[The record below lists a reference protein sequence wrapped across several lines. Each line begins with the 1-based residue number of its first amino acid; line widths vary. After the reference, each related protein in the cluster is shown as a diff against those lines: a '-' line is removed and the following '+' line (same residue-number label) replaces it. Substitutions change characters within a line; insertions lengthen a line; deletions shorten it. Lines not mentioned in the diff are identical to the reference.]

1 MFLSEDTFLLCSIA
15 FLSDAQNGHQWA
27 SCLDYAT
34 SKYLRDKVYT
44 LLGPLSGLSFR
55 VRSPR
60 WNRAPSQKQKRSSKV
75 LNLNVSQILTD
86 ILINVEATPHV
97 GWKLWTSKTRRYHI
111 HVATSQLLVHIG
123 ILHIKL
129 SPLCQRHQKFYSP
142 FIGILLRVSAASKS
156 LQACPT
162 LCDPIDGSPPG
173 STIPGILQARTLESV
188 AISFSNAWK
197 WKVKVKS
204 LSRVQLV
211 GTPWAAAHQA
221 PLSMKFSR
229 QEYWSGLP
237 LPSLIIEG

>member
-1 MFLSEDTFLLCSIA
+1 MNKHKLSQTGLPRRHNQANCIPVSVWRNISPLCSVS

-27 SCLDYAT
+27 PCLDYAT
-34 SKYLRDKVYT
+34 SKYLRGKVYT

-97 GWKLWTSKTRRYHI
+97 GWKLWTSKTWRYHI

-129 SPLCQRHQKFYSP
+129 SPLCQRH
-142 FIGILLRVSAASKS
+142 
-156 LQACPT
+156 
-162 LCDPIDGSPPG
+162 
-173 STIPGILQARTLESV
+173 
-188 AISFSNAWK
+188 
-197 WKVKVKS
+197 
-204 LSRVQLV
+204 
-211 GTPWAAAHQA
+211 
-221 PLSMKFSR
+221 
-229 QEYWSGLP
+229 
-237 LPSLIIEG
+237 